1 MLQETDAA
9 ELRALQAKAY
19 GRDGGLTEADAARL
33 RELEGSRAESEAAP
47 IETTSD
53 GEGSRA
59 DAAIVES
66 SDVPAATAPG
76 SSTAVGAAPEGPES
90 TDQTRDEGEGL
101 ASVPRPATG
110 LRQTLRR
117 HWKAVAAASAVLLVI
132 GLAAGWAL
140 FGRDDAVALTREQQE
155 RRAELQVEGKYDPGS
170 VRAIGQDEDV
180 IVWFATKDDGEMVCV
195 TIDTAGDSARQCQRA
210 EEFESGAGA
219 GVSITAAA
227 DGDDAPQQ
235 IWASA
240 TRTMNGE
247 IVAFIQRWDNT
258 QEDWLAQFQ
267 GEERESAEALVAQ
280 GFEEYSF
287 SVIGYFGDAPVWSA
301 QRLVDGAPQ
310 DCLVVDAVDALECS
324 EAGRTQVP
332 GHELEVSG
340 VTVDN
345 ATGASTSWSV
355 TLAYTPTGTSYLIV
369 SGEAPAAEATVKPG
383 ETFEVGGEKQD
394 PIQVEVPSDDPAG

>member
-33 RELEGSRAESEAAP
+33 RELEGSRAESEASSPMEAAP
-47 IETTSD
+47 REGLSD
-53 GEGSRA
+53 
-59 DAAIVES
+59 DAPVVES
-66 SDVPAATAPG
+66 RDVPQA
-76 SSTAVGAAPEGPES
+76 AVGSPTEILPDAEGRESADETGSEGDDAPLS
-90 TDQTRDEGEGL
+90 SRT
-101 ASVPRPATG
+101 ASG
-110 LRQTLRR
+110 LRPTLRR
-117 HWKAVAAASAVLLVI
+117 HWKAVAAASAALLVV
-132 GLAAGWAL
+132 GMAAGWAL
-140 FGRDDAVALTREQQE
+140 FGRDDAVALTPEQQD

-170 VRAIGQDEDV
+170 VRAIGQDDDI

-195 TIDTAGDSARQCQRA
+195 TIDTAEDSAGQCQRT

-227 DGDDAPQQ
+227 DGDEAPQQ

-247 IVAFIQRWDNT
+247 IVAFIQRWDT
-258 QEDWLAQFQ
+258 GQEDWLAQFQ

-301 QRLVDGAPQ
+301 QRVVDGAPQ
-310 DCLVVDAVDALECS
+310 DCLVVDAVDALECTETGQS
-324 EAGRTQVP
+324 QVP
-332 GHELEVSG
+332 GHELAVSG

-345 ATGASTSWSV
+345 TTGASTSWSV
-355 TLAYTPTGTSYLIV
+355 TLAYTPNGTSYLIV

>member
-1 MLQETDAA
+1 MLQESDAA

-33 RELEGSRAESEAAP
+33 RELEGSRAESEAASPMEVAP
-47 IETTSD
+47 I
-53 GEGSRA
+53 
-59 DAAIVES
+59 
-66 SDVPAATAPG
+66 
-76 SSTAVGAAPEGPES
+76 
-90 TDQTRDEGEGL
+90 EGL
-101 ASVPRPATG
+101 ADDAPVGESRDVSRPADVSATEILEETEGRGSARQDRSEDDAPLPSRTAAG

-117 HWKAVAAASAVLLVI
+117 HWKPVAAASVALLVI
-132 GLAAGWAL
+132 GVAAGWAL
-140 FGRDDAVALTREQQE
+140 FGRDDAVALTPEQQE

-170 VRAIGQDEDV
+170 VRAIGQDDDI

-195 TIDTAGDSARQCQRA
+195 TIDTAEDSARQCQRA

-227 DGDDAPQQ
+227 DGEDAPQQ

-310 DCLVVDAVDALECS
+310 DCLVVDAVDALECT
-324 EAGRTQVP
+324 EAGQTQAP

-345 ATGASTSWSV
+345 ATGASSSWSV

-383 ETFEVGGEKQD
+383 DTFEVGGEKQD